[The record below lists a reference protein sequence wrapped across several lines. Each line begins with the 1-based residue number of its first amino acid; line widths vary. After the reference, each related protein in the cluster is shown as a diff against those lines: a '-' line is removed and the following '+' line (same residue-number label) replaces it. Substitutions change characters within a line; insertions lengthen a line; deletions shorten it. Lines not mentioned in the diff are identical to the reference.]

1 MNYSMQVNQQ
11 LKHELHIV
19 KQAWGGG
26 RTDEDDAVRASAT
39 MLLWEAL
46 VGIVTICKSSRD
58 GWMTA
63 NNIDS

>member
-1 MNYSMQVNQQ
+1 MQVNQQ

-39 MLLWEAL
+39 TAL
-46 VGIVTICKSSRD
+46 VGGSCGNSDHMQVVK
-58 GWMTA
+58 GWLD
-63 NNIDS
+63 DS

>member
-1 MNYSMQVNQQ
+1 MQVNQQ

-46 VGIVTICKSSRD
+46 VGIVVKGLQVVK
-58 GWMTA
+58 GWLD
-63 NNIDS
+63 NIDS

>member
-1 MNYSMQVNQQ
+1 MQVNQQ

-39 MLLWEAL
+39 MLLWERGSCGNSDHMQ
-46 VGIVTICKSSRD
+46 VVK
-58 GWMTA
+58 GWLD
-63 NNIDS
+63 DS